1 MINPKYISISPV
13 IESIYNSAGYQQIDW
28 NGALIY
34 LQEVIGILRIPDYY
48 VTKCTNSNE
57 GQLEPI
63 VITDYR
69 GELPYDM
76 IYPIACREYTY
87 KIPMIESFD
96 LFHLTQDLPTTNNTI
111 VTSNTDFG
119 DFADITE
126 TDLNDDAIRARFLN
140 YLTIYDQ
147 EVYAGLSEGF
157 YNNLLSFKGKLTY
170 NYNGGYIQTN
180 FESGKVEMVY
190 QAIPID
196 DNGFPLIPDDER
208 IKQAISAYIIERID
222 YKLMRQGKLA
232 KDIYKMSLQDR
243 HWKVPAAQLHAGIPS
258 IDKMESFKNAMLR
271 LNPKSNFHSDG
282 FKSFNT
288 PESLNI

>member
-1 MINPKYISISPV
+1 MINPKYISINPI

-28 NGALIY
+28 NSALIY

-63 VITDYR
+63 LISDYR

-76 IYPIACREYTY
+76 VYPIACREYNY
-87 KIPMIESFD
+87 RIPMLESLD
-96 LFHLTQDLPTTNNTI
+96 LFHLTQDFPTNTG
-111 VTSNTDFG
+111 TSNGTTDFG

-140 YLTIYDQ
+140 YLTTYDQ

-157 YNNLLSFKGKLTY
+157 YNTLLSYNGELTY

-180 FESGKVEMVY
+180 FKDGKVEMVY
-190 QAIPID
+190 KAIPTD
-196 DNGFPLIPDDER
+196 DNDFPLIPDDER
-208 IKQAISAYIIERID
+208 IKLAVQAYIIERVD
-222 YKLMRQGKLA
+222 YKLWRQGKLSE
-232 KDIYKMSLQDR
+232 KVYKMSLQDR
-243 HWKVPAAQLHAGIPS
+243 HWKVPAAQLHAAMPT
-258 IDKMESFKNAMLR
+258 IDRMESFKNAMLR
-271 LNPKSNFHSDG
+271 LNPKSDFHRDG

-288 PESLNI
+288 KESLNI